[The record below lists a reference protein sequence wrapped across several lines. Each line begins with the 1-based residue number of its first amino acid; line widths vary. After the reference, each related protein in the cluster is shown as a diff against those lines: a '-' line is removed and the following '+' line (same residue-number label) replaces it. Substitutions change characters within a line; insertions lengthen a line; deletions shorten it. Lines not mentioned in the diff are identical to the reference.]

1 MDDGTPLAQT
11 VKNGELFNQLDD
23 EASDFFLEIDGYD
36 FFWVRYWYRYMGHS
50 WTDCRCRYFL

>member
-36 FFWVRYWYRYMGHS
+36 FFWVRY
-50 WTDCRCRYFL
+50 